1 MENKKPRKNQS
12 IIDMVVLGILI
23 KQPMNAYALAQF
35 VEQYNVTRLVKL
47 STPAIYKSCKRLY
60 EQNHLTGELKRDG
73 EAPEK
78 MLYQV
83 NQTGR
88 ARFAE
93 LMSHF
98 ASNITPFYFD
108 INSVVYS
115 LEGLDFEQG
124 LELIDIYTVQI
135 KQVMEFLIPHSK
147 ETNATATF
155 ANRMIVKQYLMTVR
169 VLIDWIEEL
178 REEYIKQQS

>member
-1 MENKKPRKNQS
+1 
-12 IIDMVVLGILI
+12 MVVLGILT
-23 KQPMNAYALAQF
+23 KLPMNAYALAQF
-35 VEQYNVTRLVKL
+35 VEQNNVTRLVKL

-60 EQNHLTGELKRDG
+60 EQDCLAGEIKRDG

-83 NQTGR
+83 TESGT

-98 ASNITPFYFD
+98 AHKISPFYFE

-124 LELIDIYTVQI
+124 IKLIDAYTGQI
-135 KQVMEFLIPHSK
+135 KQMQAYLTVHAK
-147 ETNATATF
+147 EDQAKATF
-155 ANRMIVKQYLMTVR
+155 AARMIVKQYVMTVD
-169 VLIDWIEEL
+169 VLVTWIEEFK
-178 REEYIKQQS
+178 EEYIELNK